1 MEKTNWY
8 AVFTASR
15 AEKRVK
21 ERLEQ
26 AEIENYL
33 PVRKVEFERNGQVRR
48 LEIPVITGCIFVRV
62 SEMNLPSVLS
72 IGGVIALLKEKQ
84 GPVVISDEQ
93 LDSLRILN
101 ENAGSLE
108 VVSGKA
114 LVGSGVRVIQGELT
128 GVQGGVGRGGWWT
141 SGCGSY
147 SVFDRRLCGCFIRLC
162 KGVVN
167 IQIYYFFRKSVFI

>member
-26 AEIENYL
+26 AGIENYL
-33 PVRKVEFERNGQVRR
+33 PMREVEFVRDGLVKR
-48 LEIPVITGCIFVRV
+48 LEIPVITGGIFVRV
-62 SEMNLPSVLS
+62 SETNLPSLLS

-84 GPVVISDEQ
+84 TPIVISDEQ

-101 ENAGSLE
+101 ENAESLE
-108 VVSGKA
+108 VVNTGWP
-114 LVGSGVRVIQGELT
+114 VGTTVRVMQGELA
-128 GVQGGVGRGGWWT
+128 GVRGELIEVAGGHLV
-141 SGCGSY
+141 
-147 SVFDRRLCGCFIRLC
+147 VIRIPYLI
-162 KGVVN
+162 GVCADVSLDCV
-167 IQIYYFFRKSVFI
+167 KAL

>member
-26 AEIENYL
+26 AGIENYL
-33 PVRKVEFERNGQVRR
+33 PMREVEFVRDGLVKR

-62 SEMNLPSVLS
+62 SETNLPSLLS

-84 GPVVISDEQ
+84 TPIVISDEQ

-101 ENAGSLE
+101 ENAESLE
-108 VVSGKA
+108 VVNTGWPVGTTVRAGRISR
-114 LVGSGVRVIQGELT
+114 GSG
-128 GVQGGVGRGGWWT
+128 
-141 SGCGSY
+141 
-147 SVFDRRLCGCFIRLC
+147 
-162 KGVVN
+162 
-167 IQIYYFFRKSVFI
+167 

>member
-1 MEKTNWY
+1 MKNTNWY

-26 AEIENYL
+26 AGIENYL
-33 PVRKVEFERNGQVRR
+33 PVRGGEFVRDGLVKR
-48 LEIPVITGCIFVRV
+48 LEVPVITGCIFVRV
-62 SEMNLPSVLS
+62 SEMNLPSLLS

-101 ENAGSLE
+101 ERAEMIE
-108 VVSGKA
+108 VVNGKIP
-114 LVGSGVRVIQGELT
+114 VGSGVRVIQGELT
-128 GVQGGVGRGGWWT
+128 GVQGELVEVAGGHRSMVHVPCLIGVCANV
-141 SGCGSY
+141 SLDC
-147 SVFDRRLCGCFIRLC
+147 VKAL
-162 KGVVN
+162 
-167 IQIYYFFRKSVFI
+167 